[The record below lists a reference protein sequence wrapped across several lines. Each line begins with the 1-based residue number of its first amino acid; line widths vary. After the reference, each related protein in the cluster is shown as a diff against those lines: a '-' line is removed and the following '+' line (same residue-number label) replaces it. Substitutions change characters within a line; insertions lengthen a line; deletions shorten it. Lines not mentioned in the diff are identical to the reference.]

1 MHNYG
6 SLSLRSFA
14 QAALGFL
21 ATVRDGHPTVPLL
34 VLSPVHGSGWREDGS
49 CSALIVAPDRE
60 AVDPRYPTLSQ
71 MRAELERVV
80 GLLQRRGMPR
90 AAHANVLPARHVGE
104 RLAGA
109 IGAEQVLVAVDQQHV
124 IHL

>member
-34 VLSPVHGSGWREDGS
+34 VLSPVHGSDWREDSSCCGS
-49 CSALIVAPDRE
+49 GRK
-60 AVDPRYPTLSQ
+60 
-71 MRAELERVV
+71 MK
-80 GLLQRRGMPR
+80 LQTNK
-90 AAHANVLPARHVGE
+90 HASHIRT
-104 RLAGA
+104 
-109 IGAEQVLVAVDQQHV
+109 
-124 IHL
+124 